1 MGQPEK
7 PETFRSPWAAAL
19 WPAALPGL
27 GQLYNRDYLVGL
39 LLIALECVVNLKS
52 RLNLVIFYTLNG
64 QFAQSLAV
72 TDLQWLLFYPCL
84 YTFAIWQAH
93 QFALEHNQRL
103 EARGLTRPTRLTR
116 FSGALLGAAASGT
129 LGVIWGLAGSP
140 LLGGLAGL
148 AAGALLGALLES
160 LAARLK
166 NKVGQE

>member
-1 MGQPEK
+1 MGELEK

-19 WPAALPGL
+19 WSAALPGF

-39 LLIALECVVNLKS
+39 LLLFLEMTVNLKS
-52 RLNLVIFYTLNG
+52 RLNLVIFYTFNG

-72 TDLQWLLFYPCL
+72 ADLQWLLFYPCL
-84 YTFAIWQAH
+84 YAFAVWQAH
-93 QFALEHNQRL
+93 QSALEHNRRL
-103 EARGLTRPTRLTR
+103 EACGLPRPSPLTR
-116 FSGALLGAAASGT
+116 FSGPLLGAAAGGT

-148 AAGALLGALLES
+148 AAGLLLGALLES

-166 NKVGQE
+166 NRVD